1 MSIDN
6 ATNNDTA
13 VLGAEIALLAEAL
26 IRWLADGVRPA
37 RLFAA
42 DVFADVSLPHWRL
55 QATNA
60 EELYAIR
67 EGGGHTGGGR
77 VSVEGLNR
85 TTRGFLLQFAE
96 RWAAGGQ
103 QWYARELIHAVVT
116 GGLISELIVYC
127 TGDWDEDVQRTHA
140 AEVYLPRP

>member
-1 MSIDN
+1 MSIDS
-6 ATNNDTA
+6 ATGTDTA
-13 VLGAEIALLAEAL
+13 VLGADHARLAETL

-37 RLFAA
+37 RLFAPE
-42 DVFADVSLPHWRL
+42 VFADVSLPQWRL

-77 VSVEGLNR
+77 VSVEGLDR

-103 QWYARELIHAVVT
+103 RWYARELIHAVVT
-116 GGLISELIVYC
+116 GGLITELIVYC
-127 TGDWDEDVQRTHA
+127 TGDWDEATQRRHA
-140 AEVYLPRP
+140 TEVYLPRP